1 MAKVRPVRPGR
12 AKPKSD
18 ARVVVPC
25 AILLIAGI
33 ALLGVLFYYLLVAG
47 ANK

>member
-12 AKPKSD
+12 AKANKSD

-25 AILLIAGI
+25 AIILILGI
-33 ALLGVLFYYLLVAG
+33 ALLGVLFYYMMKG
-47 ANK
+47 ASK